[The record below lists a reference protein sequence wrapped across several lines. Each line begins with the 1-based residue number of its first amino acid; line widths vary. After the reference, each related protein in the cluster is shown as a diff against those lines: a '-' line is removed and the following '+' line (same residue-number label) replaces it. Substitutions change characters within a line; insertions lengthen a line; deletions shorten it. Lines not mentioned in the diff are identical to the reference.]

1 MLNTRSKLSY
11 AYLIKT
17 MNKEVKHI
25 LKLAVFRY
33 DAADDAHRTELLSM
47 LGARY
52 FVNLAETPQRLADFE
67 TAARIF
73 LRYIKL
79 YY

>member
-1 MLNTRSKLSY
+1 
-11 AYLIKT
+11 

-25 LKLAVFRY
+25 LRLAIFRY
-33 DAADDAHRTELLSM
+33 DAADDAHRIELIGM
-47 LGARY
+47 VVARL

-67 TAARIF
+67 TASKIF
-73 LRYIKL
+73 IRYIRI